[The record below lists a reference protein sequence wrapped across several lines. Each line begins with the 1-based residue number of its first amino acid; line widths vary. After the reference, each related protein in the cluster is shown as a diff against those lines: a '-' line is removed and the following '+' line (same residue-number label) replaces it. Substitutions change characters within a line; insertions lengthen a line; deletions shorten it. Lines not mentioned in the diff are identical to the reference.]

1 MGEEKATVVE
11 EEATAI
17 EEVATASGEV
27 TLAEGEV
34 TPAGEAGGDPGC
46 EGVEVV
52 MVVRWSVMEGQV
64 SAL

>member
-1 MGEEKATVVE
+1 MVEEEATVVE
-11 EEATAI
+11 EATVI

-27 TLAEGEV
+27 TPAEGEV

-52 MVVRWSVMEGQV
+52 MVVWWSVMEGQA